1 MEGLRPSVRFPSRM
15 VPNCVSE
22 PMGLPKPRLMA
33 SRPAMNVV
41 VTAPIPGIR
50 IPSFPSAGAIWTGSL
65 LANSGLLVTGL
76 NQVKCYNTNSM
87 RDRAT
92 ATLTTIV
99 VDDEQLA
106 CDELSY
112 LLKDFPEVEVIA
124 TGSNGLE
131 AVDLIQK
138 LEPELVFLDVNMPGL
153 DGLGVVRRLREL
165 GVELPHFIF
174 VTAYDQFAVEAF
186 RLEAMDYILKPV
198 ERQRLSETIER
209 ARRAVQEHRMPEPAA
224 VSPKA
229 TAATPRTK
237 LMVRSNS
244 RYLIVDANDVIYATI
259 DNGLITLVTTQFEGH
274 SNYRTIEDLQASLD
288 RDMFW
293 RVHRSYLVNINRI
306 KEVVPWFK
314 SSYQLRM
321 DDKKQTEVP
330 VSRVQTRRLRELFK
344 L

>member
-1 MEGLRPSVRFPSRM
+1 
-15 VPNCVSE
+15 
-22 PMGLPKPRLMA
+22 
-33 SRPAMNVV
+33 
-41 VTAPIPGIR
+41 
-50 IPSFPSAGAIWTGSL
+50 
-65 LANSGLLVTGL
+65 
-76 NQVKCYNTNSM
+76 M

-92 ATLTTIV
+92 ATLTTVV
-99 VDDEQLA
+99 VDDEKLA
-106 CDELSY
+106 CEELAF

-131 AVDLIQK
+131 ALDLIQK

-153 DGLGVVRRLREL
+153 DGLGVIRRLRERDI
-165 GVELPHFIF
+165 ELPHFIF
-174 VTAYDQFAVEAF
+174 VTAYDQFAIEAF
-186 RLEAMDYILKPV
+186 RLEALDYLLKPL
-198 ERQRLSETIER
+198 EKSRLAETIDR
-209 ARRAVQEHRMPEPAA
+209 ARRVIQDRKPPESPAP
-224 VSPKA
+224 VK
-229 TAATPRTK
+229 AATTATRSK

-244 RYLIVDANDVIYATI
+244 RYLIVDASDVIYATI
-259 DNGLITLVTTQFEGH
+259 DNGLITLVTTQFEGQ

-288 RDMFW
+288 REMFW